1 MCLKAQNDAVM
12 KKHGEYRYDG
22 YLSGLAPLLKDSN
35 YVIANL
41 ESPIMRSPYTQDNI
55 TQSDVCFATPSSLL
69 DEVKAAGIDFVA
81 TCNNHC
87 LDRGVDGLSETL
99 RCIKAA
105 GIDCSG
111 SYLTVGD
118 SEKVFVKQV
127 GTLKVAVIC
136 CTFGTNSQLNGVFLN
151 EDEQWRIDLTKK
163 QQKLLKLE
171 FKTSGEGKSIEKYI
185 SDDVSPAAITNSKN
199 QVFLERVLEKVHKAK
214 EVAECFSVDTSTV
227 YRLNRQKKATGSVKL
242 RTNQRGRKPSL
253 SPTDLSNIDKAI
265 QEQPDITIDEIIEK
279 LNLHVANE
287 TVRKAVIKMGYIY
300 KWFLSIF
307 LLPISCKFLQNSVYL
322 FS

>member
-1 MCLKAQNDAVM
+1 MLHNEAR
-12 KKHGEYRYDG
+12 E
-22 YLSGLAPLLKDSN
+22 LLVEA
-35 YVIANL
+35 Y
-41 ESPIMRSPYTQDNI
+41 
-55 TQSDVCFATPSSLL
+55 
-69 DEVKAAGIDFVA
+69 
-81 TCNNHC
+81 
-87 LDRGVDGLSETL
+87 
-99 RCIKAA
+99 
-105 GIDCSG
+105 
-111 SYLTVGD
+111 
-118 SEKVFVKQV
+118 EKT
-127 GTLKVAVIC
+127 G
-136 CTFGTNSQLNGVFLN
+136 
-151 EDEQWRIDLTKK
+151 
-163 QQKLLKLE
+163 
-171 FKTSGEGKSIEKYI
+171 
-185 SDDVSPAAITNSKN
+185 
-199 QVFLERVLEKVHKAK
+199 KAK

-242 RTNQRGRKPSL
+242 RTNQRCRKPSL

>member
-1 MCLKAQNDAVM
+1 M
-12 KKHGEYRYDG
+12 
-22 YLSGLAPLLKDSN
+22 
-35 YVIANL
+35 
-41 ESPIMRSPYTQDNI
+41 
-55 TQSDVCFATPSSLL
+55 
-69 DEVKAAGIDFVA
+69 
-81 TCNNHC
+81 
-87 LDRGVDGLSETL
+87 
-99 RCIKAA
+99 
-105 GIDCSG
+105 
-111 SYLTVGD
+111 
-118 SEKVFVKQV
+118 
-127 GTLKVAVIC
+127 
-136 CTFGTNSQLNGVFLN
+136 
-151 EDEQWRIDLTKK
+151 
-163 QQKLLKLE
+163 
-171 FKTSGEGKSIEKYI
+171 
-185 SDDVSPAAITNSKN
+185 
-199 QVFLERVLEKVHKAK
+199 
-214 EVAECFSVDTSTV
+214 AECFSVDTSTV